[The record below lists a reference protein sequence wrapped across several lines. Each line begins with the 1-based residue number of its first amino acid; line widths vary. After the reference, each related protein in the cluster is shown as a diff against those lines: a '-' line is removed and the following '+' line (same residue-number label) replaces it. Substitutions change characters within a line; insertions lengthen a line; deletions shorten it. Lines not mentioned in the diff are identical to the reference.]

1 LDRLEETH
9 EIVELT
15 EVQAVPVGSN
25 RPRAAITFDDAYRGA
40 LTLALP
46 ELARRGLPAT
56 VFVAPGLLGSSG
68 CWWDLLAAT
77 DGSGLL
83 PNVRSHVLEVLRGD
97 GATALAWARSN
108 ALPIALL
115 PAHAGIATE
124 EELRTAA
131 ALPGIS
137 VGAHTWSHC
146 NLASMDVAAYE
157 TELVKPLAW
166 LRQRFERIV
175 PWVAYPYG
183 LSAPTSAQEAR
194 RAGYDR
200 ALRIEGGW
208 ISSAAISAF
217 VLPRLNVPAAVSPD
231 GFVLRAS
238 GLMG

>member
-1 LDRLEETH
+1 MSS
-9 EIVELT
+9 
-15 EVQAVPVGSN
+15 AGSS

-83 PNVRSHVLEVLRGD
+83 ASVRNHVLMELGGD
-97 GATALAWARSN
+97 NATALAWARSN
-108 ALPIALL
+108 ALPIAAL

-131 ALPGIS
+131 ALPGIRL
-137 VGAHTWSHC
+137 GAHTWSHC
-146 NLASMDVAAYE
+146 NLARVGAAAHDA
-157 TELVKPLAW
+157 ELVRPLGW
-166 LRQRFERIV
+166 LRQRFERVV
-175 PWVAYPYG
+175 PWLAYPYG
-183 LSAPTSAQEAR
+183 LSAPSSAGQAL

-200 ALRIEGGW
+200 ALRIDGGW
-208 ISSAAISAF
+208 ISSVTTSAF
-217 VLPRLNVPAAVSPD
+217 VLPRLNVPAGVSPD

-238 GLMG
+238 GLMVL